1 MAQGDQNWIPQV
13 IASSPAIQLG
23 IAFGAVGF
31 GLFYARKIWKDFRG
45 SPDAEDANEKTKIAL
60 EGLSKLA
67 DAQARFIELQ
77 QQEREGL
84 LDRTDLG
91 KPKGE

>member
-1 MAQGDQNWIPQV
+1 MAQNDQNWIPQV
-13 IASSPAIQLG
+13 IASSPTIQLG
-23 IAFGAVGF
+23 IAFGAIGF
-31 GLFYARKIWKDFRG
+31 GVYYARKVWRDFRG
-45 SPDAEDANEKTKIAL
+45 SPDIEDANEKTKIAL

-84 LDRTDLG
+84 LDRTDPG
-91 KPKGE
+91 RTKGE